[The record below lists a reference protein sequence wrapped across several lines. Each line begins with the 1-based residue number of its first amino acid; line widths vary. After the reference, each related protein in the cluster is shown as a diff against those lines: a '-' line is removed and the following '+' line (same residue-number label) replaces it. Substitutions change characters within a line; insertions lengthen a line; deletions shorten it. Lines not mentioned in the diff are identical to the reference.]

1 MSKRSF
7 LTRSAEERLKVQKK
21 YSKQIDRWINQRM
34 KLLGRLWKKKL
45 AALAA
50 KLVLVAAAIAGGFA
64 AGKAAMDKVV
74 AGKRG

>member
-7 LTRSAEERLKVQKK
+7 VTRSAEERLKVQKK

-45 AALAA
+45 AGLAA
-50 KLVLVAAAIAGGFA
+50 DDV
-64 AGKAAMDKVV
+64 
-74 AGKRG
+74 